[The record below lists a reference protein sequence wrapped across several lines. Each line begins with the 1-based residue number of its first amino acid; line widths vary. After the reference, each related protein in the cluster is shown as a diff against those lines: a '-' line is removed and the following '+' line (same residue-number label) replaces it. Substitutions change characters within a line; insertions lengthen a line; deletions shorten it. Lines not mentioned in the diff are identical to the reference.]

1 MAKNYNERRWMVPS
15 KRATGYASERQAKV
29 HQRGADEGKQ
39 LTDYELGLRSGY
51 LLCQSDHTGIY
62 KYKEA
67 IKAGK
72 SKTEARR
79 ISRMKGKK
87 SAYHSAQAYCLWGCL
102 RPWTRGKRGTA
113 VYT

>member
-67 IKAGK
+67 INAGK

-87 SAYHSAQAYCLWGCL
+87 SA
-102 RPWTRGKRGTA
+102 
-113 VYT
+113 

>member
-15 KRATGYASERQAKV
+15 KRATGYASERQSKV
-29 HQRGADEGKQ
+29 HQRGANEGKQ

-51 LLCQSDHTGIY
+51 LLCRSDHTGIY

-87 SAYHSAQAYCLWGCL
+87 SA
-102 RPWTRGKRGTA
+102 
-113 VYT
+113 